1 MIDENIL
8 REKAKNYTVCF
19 NGECPLHDHCL
30 RWQAGH
36 YLPERLYSAV
46 EPPQQRRAVVK
57 NQVID
62 VRTTLCP
69 LLSQHNFG

>member
-1 MIDENIL
+1 M
-8 REKAKNYTVCF
+8 CF

-46 EPPQQRRAVVK
+46 EPPQQRRVVAK
-57 NQVID
+57 NQAVDILIPD
-62 VRTTLCP
+62 DYANIGVAIR
-69 LLSQHNFG
+69 NV